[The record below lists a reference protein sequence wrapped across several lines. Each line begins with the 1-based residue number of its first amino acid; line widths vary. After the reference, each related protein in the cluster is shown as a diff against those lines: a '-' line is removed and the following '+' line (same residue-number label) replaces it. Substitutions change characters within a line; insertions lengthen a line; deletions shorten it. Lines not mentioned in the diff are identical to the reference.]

1 MELPFKGNKIYLGE
15 GRNWVIL
22 VVSLLLAF
30 FMWSVMKL
38 SRNYSS
44 YIRYHVEVTSSIP
57 GRTNSAVSVDELVI
71 GAKSK
76 GFDILQNSRNSGN
89 NMLHLSDVDP
99 KHFHKS
105 SGGKDEFYLLPDDV
119 RQAIQDALGSDITVE
134 SFVTDTM
141 YFNFPV
147 QSNRK
152 VPVQIHSAITYA
164 DQFMPMGGMTIR
176 PDSVL
181 IYGEEEKI
189 SQISAVAARTISG
202 KDVKR
207 SLNGVAKLIPIS
219 DVRFS
224 DEEVFYTLEVG
235 RFVENTIKVPVAIIG
250 APAYANVAII
260 PQEVTLKYR
269 QEFGSGLRF
278 SQQDFTVGVKYDDI
292 LLNDVVKPQIVKA
305 PVQVLDVWM
314 EPKFV
319 ECIL

>member
-22 VVSLLLAF
+22 AVSLLLAF

-57 GRTNSAVSVDELVI
+57 GRTNNAVSVDELVI

-76 GFDILQNSRNSGN
+76 GFDILQNTRHSGE
-89 NMLHLSDVDP
+89 NMLYLSSVDP
-99 KHFHKS
+99 RHFHKS

-134 SFVTDTM
+134 SFATDTL

-152 VPVQIHSAITYA
+152 VPVQIHSAITYD
-164 DQFMPMGGMTIR
+164 DQFMPLGEMTIR

-181 IYGEEEKI
+181 VYGEEETI
-189 SQISAVAARTISG
+189 SHINAVAARTISG
-202 KDVKR
+202 KDVRR

-224 DEEVFYTLEVG
+224 HEEVFYTLEVG
-235 RFVENTIKVPVAIIG
+235 RFVENTLKVPVVILD
-250 APAYANVAII
+250 APAYANVAIV

-269 QEFGSGLRF
+269 QEFGGGLRF
-278 SQQDFTVGVKYDDI
+278 SPQDFTVGVKYDDI

-305 PVQVLDVWM
+305 PAQVLDM
-314 EPKFV
+314 SIAPKFV